1 MARASRVTLFERE
14 IKERLSHAAIE
25 ILIDGAD
32 VLSEGQHNGPRFYG
46 STMITIDLARHAEL
60 VREPCDAA
68 SARRVA
74 ELFVRDLRACARVRT
89 IAEREARRLAR
100 GPLAR
105 VAVEL
110 KLRWHDARVF
120 VDADVEGTF
129 Q

>member
-32 VLSEGQHNGPRFYG
+32 VLSEGQHAAARYYG
-46 STMITIDLARHAEL
+46 STMITIDLARHAAL

-74 ELFVRDLRACARVRT
+74 ELFGKDARACARVRK
-89 IAEREARRLAR
+89 IAEREARRLWAR
-100 GPLAR
+100 PLAR
-105 VAVEL
+105 RAG
-110 KLRWHDARVF
+110 A
-120 VDADVEGTF
+120 
-129 Q
+129 